1 MQPTQSHI
9 TGFDVCGKMVSATQ
23 PGGDEGYSGVELL
36 AASTIATFAI
46 FADVGL
52 VFAEE

>member
-9 TGFDVCGKMVSATQ
+9 TGFGVCGKMVAATQ
-23 PGGDEGYSGVELL
+23 PGGDEGYSGAELL
-36 AASTIATFAI
+36 AAFTIATFAT
-46 FADVGL
+46 FAGVWL